1 MLKTNVSIS
10 LRGRNSSLFGSK
22 GDDAQLVVFEWVH
35 GGVSNF
41 GRKHL
46 YYGLV
51 VGENNGRVD
60 IVKPSQKWVNR
71 FGSTLLY
78 GWVRCEAECTV
89 SSHDIIK
96 NFPFYMDY
104 KQLNELM
111 TYVDLEEL
119 VNTGTNVLSCH
130 SSPEWLTDDF
140 NINNISSNV
149 KSTNRYPHFVYLV
162 VSVFAVYYVPP
173 LFFFVYLYLI
183 KRCRHVYI
191 RKDGQFVPWFVI
203 KRSRIAG
210 HGLFAD
216 THFSPDQMVS
226 KYLGEITD
234 DCDIYTEWLEDKYR
248 RQYICQIGQTWIAP
262 KIVQSRSPILED
274 LLFAHYM
281 NHSNNPNCHIDQ
293 KSGAVYTNYAI
304 KKGDELTID
313 YNNKDSIY
321 YK

>member
-96 NFPFYMDY
+96 NFPFYMDD

-130 SSPEWLTDDF
+130 SSPEWLTDDL
-140 NINNISSNV
+140 NIDDISSNV
-149 KSTNRYPHFVYLV
+149 KSTNRYPHFVYL
-162 VSVFAVYYVPP
+162 
-173 LFFFVYLYLI
+173 
-183 KRCRHVYI
+183 
-191 RKDGQFVPWFVI
+191 GQFVPWFVI